1 MVGMM
6 KIILLM
12 ISFSCGFLLLVSCSS
27 EPDEVKPKPETKK
40 ERPSFSPIADSNI
53 TIPREIV
60 REAPGFVYPDGPVTI
75 YYDDGSKHSS
85 GLYKDGKKEGR
96 WVYFG
101 TEQEVTIRRETY
113 EGGEKVSEESFE

>member
-12 ISFSCGFLLLVSCSS
+12 ISLSCGFLLMVSCSS
-27 EPDEVKPKPETKK
+27 EPDEVKSEPETKK

-60 REAPGFVYPDGPVTI
+60 REAPDFVYPDGPVTI

>member
-12 ISFSCGFLLLVSCSS
+12 ISFSCGFLLMVSCSS
-27 EPDEVKPKPETKK
+27 EPDEVKSEPETEK

-75 YYDDGSKHSS
+75 YYDNGSKHSS
-85 GLYKDGKKEGR
+85 GLYKDGKKEGS

-101 TEQEVTIRRETY
+101 TEPEVTIRRETY